1 MSFCQVQKSGVMP
14 APLVCAT
21 LMENAFYTLILPQIP
36 WEIFSVNV
44 PSQSMPHLEIENLP
58 ETDVNTMRITMNV
71 PKRKTRAKT
80 VENAGINPLDIL
92 TANAKVRALKVSDVK
107 GRSNQALHPP
117 TSFHQ
122 TPVPVVHAIIF
133 KWRSIQPT

>member
-21 LMENAFYTLILPQIP
+21 LMENAFYTLILPQTP

-44 PSQSMPHLEIENLP
+44 PSQSMPHLEIENLL

-71 PKRKTRAKT
+71 PKRKIRAKT
-80 VENAGINPLDIL
+80 VENAGMFLL
-92 TANAKVRALKVSDVK
+92 LLLS
-107 GRSNQALHPP
+107 
-117 TSFHQ
+117 
-122 TPVPVVHAIIF
+122 
-133 KWRSIQPT
+133 